1 MEKKIPKGRLVVGLS
16 GGSDSTLVLLIACH
30 LRKINPNYKV
40 IAVHCIHGL
49 DADDP
54 IWLNHCQNLCKEVQ
68 VDEFISPK
76 LNIIYA
82 KGVSPEEAS
91 RDERYKALL
100 SNLKGGTL
108 MLGHQADDEVE
119 NLLLALKRGSGPEG
133 LSGMKELV
141 EDRRGRIV
149 RPLLYLHKKE
159 IEDILKALG
168 FNFVFDISNTYLK
181 FERNFLRLEVL
192 PLLRTRFLGI
202 DESILR
208 SAKLCSLEHDLALRY
223 IEPLIKKYV
232 CEYRTY
238 KALNLD
244 GLDLQD
250 ESLMT
255 MLIRE
260 FLTRSLGAKPE
271 YTQVYEGLNFA
282 RGSLDTKACLKLNS
296 NFELRRYQNFLL
308 VVKKFKEIDKQKFVL
323 DVNGSIVNGDFI
335 YSFEKTSDPSKAINI
350 KPFEKIVLNFCY
362 KGSMRLK
369 PRQRNHSREIKKL
382 MGEYGIPPWERSKM
396 CLIENEEGKILGLG
410 DLFATLDKV
419 SEGFCLKITPR

>member
-1 MEKKIPKGRLVVGLS
+1 M
-16 GGSDSTLVLLIACH
+16 
-30 LRKINPNYKV
+30 
-40 IAVHCIHGL
+40 HCIHGL

-54 IWLNHCQNLCKEVQ
+54 IWLKHCQNLCKEVG

-119 NLLLALKRGSGPEG
+119 NFLLALKRGSGPEG
-133 LSGMKELV
+133 LSGMKELI
-141 EDRRGRIV
+141 EDKRGRIV
-149 RPLLYLHKKE
+149 RPLLHLHKKE

-181 FERNFLRLEVL
+181 FERNFFRLEVL

-223 IEPLIKKYV
+223 IKPLLKQQV
-232 CEYRTY
+232 CQYRNC
-238 KALNLD
+238 KALNLNA
-244 GLDLQD
+244 LDLDD
-250 ESLMT
+250 ESLLT

-260 FLTRSLGAKPE
+260 FLTQALGNKPE
-271 YTQVYEGLNFA
+271 YNQVYESVRYA

-296 NFELRRYQNFLL
+296 NYQLRRYQNYLL
-308 VVKKFKEIDKQKFVL
+308 VVQKFKEIQNIKFEL
-323 DVNGSIVNGDFI
+323 DINSSIVNGDFVF
-335 YSFEKTSDPSKAINI
+335 SFEKTSDPLKAMDI

-362 KGSMRLK
+362 KGSMKLK
-369 PRQRNHSREIKKL
+369 PRQRTHSREIKKL
-382 MGEYGIPPWERSKM
+382 MGEYGVPPWERSRM
-396 CLIENEEGKILGLG
+396 CLIEKEDGTVLGLG
-410 DLFATLDKV
+410 DLFATGDKV
-419 SEGFCLKITPR
+419 AEGYCLKITLR